1 MEIFTT
7 AILWGA
13 GVTAGV
19 VIGLSYMIVA
29 ILLALSLAKA
39 IRSLFK

>member
-13 GVTAGV
+13 GVTVGV
-19 VIGLSYMIVA
+19 LYGLVSVWFALVIIGVI
-29 ILLALSLAKA
+29 AKG
-39 IRSLFK
+39 IGIIK